1 MTQIIEDGG
10 RSSGNT
16 MSAEVLSRIEEYL
29 WPKGYSRD
37 AWMLVDAARDRRIF
51 ELLLECFYSQHSCLF
66 AGPIAAEL
74 QVAAPYLVQLSHD
87 DKKTRKFLQMA
98 WGNSWGVFV
107 KCNQRLEILRK
118 HLRTFLL
125 VRDEEGNQLMFRYY
139 DPRILRIYLPTCRVG
154 ELETVFGPIERFVM
168 EDDTSNGLLD
178 FGFDKKQLITT
189 RRVLGETGPA

>member
-1 MTQIIEDGG
+1 
-10 RSSGNT
+10 

-66 AGPIAAEL
+66 AGPIAPEL
-74 QVAAPYLVQLSHD
+74 QVAAPYLVQLAYD

-107 KCNQRLEILRK
+107 KCNQRLEVLRK

-125 VRDEEGNQLMFRYY
+125 VRDEDGNQLMFRYY
-139 DPRILRIYLPTCRVG
+139 DPRILRVYLPTCRVG